1 MSQGKRAFWHDYRGV
16 GFYMLTLT
24 VAGRRPLFGQ
34 VVEPGAMVLSSA
46 GHEVLKAWRAMPS
59 FTPQLETSTLCVMP
73 DHLHGILYVSEPL
86 ARPLGAIVRGFKS
99 GVTAALRKATGNP
112 ALAVWEDGF
121 YDGVALE
128 PASIQAWHRYILDN
142 PRRLWLKRQH
152 PDLFVRVNAL
162 EHPQL
167 PALPDGRKWSGY
179 GNLFLL
185 DKPERV
191 AVRVSRSATPDE
203 IEQIASDVAAKISN
217 GAVAV
222 SPFISPGEQAVV
234 KIASK
239 TAPIM
244 ALSSNKSGGN
254 ESSGQEGLIT
264 AAGHCCPASPRS
276 PGGVIVLK
284 HGGFPPLYKPGG
296 LYFDLCVAGRLL
308 VLSAF
313 AYTGRKEALTREQ
326 CLCMNGWCGEICA
339 NNGTAA
345 VIRAANNGTAG
356 DRANNGATP

>member
-1 MSQGKRAFWHDYRGV
+1 MESTKKGQRAVWHDYKGV
-16 GFYMLTLT
+16 GFYMLTMT

-34 VVEPGAMVLSSA
+34 VVEPGVMMLSPMGHQVLA
-46 GHEVLKAWRAMPS
+46 AWRAMPS

-73 DHLHGILYVSEPL
+73 DHLHGILCVREPL
-86 ARPLGAIVRGFKS
+86 VRPLGAVVRGFKS

-112 ALAVWEDGF
+112 ALAVWEEGF

-162 EHPQL
+162 EHSRL
-167 PALPDGRKWSGY
+167 PTLPDGQKWSGY

-185 DKPERV
+185 DRPELV
-191 AVRVSRSATPDE
+191 PVRVSRSATPDE
-203 IEQIASDVAAKISN
+203 IEHTASAIVAKISS

-234 KIASK
+234 KKAAK

-244 ALSSNKSGGN
+244 ALSRNKSG
-254 ESSGQEGLIT
+254 LMT
-264 AAGHCCPASPRS
+264 AAAIIGGSPAEEA
-276 PGGVIVLK
+276 GGGLIVLK

-296 LYFDLCVAGRLL
+296 MYFDLCAAGRLL

-313 AYTGRKEALTREQ
+313 TYTGRKEALTREQ
-326 CLCMNGWCGEICA
+326 CLAMNGWCGEICA
-339 NNGTAA
+339 NNGTA
-345 VIRAANNGTAG
+345 
-356 DRANNGATP
+356 P

>member
-1 MSQGKRAFWHDYRGV
+1 MSQGKRAFWHDYKGV

-24 VAGRRPLFGQ
+24 VASRRPLFGQ

-46 GHEVLKAWRAMPS
+46 GHQVLKAWRAMPS

-73 DHLHGILYVSEPL
+73 DHLHGILYVREPL

-203 IEQIASDVAAKISN
+203 IERIASDVAAKISN

-234 KIASK
+234 KRAAK
-239 TAPIM
+239 TAPIL
-244 ALSSNKSGGN
+244 ARSPAAAIIGSSLGS
-254 ESSGQEGLIT
+254 
-264 AAGHCCPASPRS
+264 S

-326 CLCMNGWCGEICA
+326 CLCMNGWCEMLA
-339 NNGTAA
+339 NNGSSS
-345 VIRAANNGTAG
+345 NKSSQ
-356 DRANNGATP
+356 

>member
-1 MSQGKRAFWHDYRGV
+1 MKIGQRAEWHDYRGV

-34 VVEPGAMVLSSA
+34 VVAPGAMVLSPA
-46 GHEVLKAWRAMPS
+46 GHQVLEAWRAMPS
-59 FTPQLETSTLCVMP
+59 FTPQIETSTLCVMP
-73 DHLHGILYVSEPL
+73 DHLHGILYVREPL
-86 ARPLGAIVRGFKS
+86 ARPLGAVVRGFKS

-152 PDLFVRVNAL
+152 PDLFVRVNTL
-162 EHPQL
+162 EHPRL
-167 PALPDGRKWSGY
+167 PALPDGQKWAGY

-185 DKPERV
+185 DKPELV
-191 AVRVSRSATPDE
+191 AVRVSRSATQDE
-203 IEQIASDVAAKISN
+203 IERIASTMAAKISS

-234 KIASK
+234 AKIASNNGG
-239 TAPIM
+239 
-244 ALSSNKSGGN
+244 SSNKSSGN
-254 ESSGQEGLIT
+254 KSGLIT
-264 AAGHCCPASPRS
+264 AAGHCCPASPARSPAAAIIGSS

-284 HGGFPPLYKPGG
+284 HGGFPPLYKPSG

-313 AYTGRKEALTREQ
+313 AYSSRKQPLTREQ
-326 CLCMNGWCGEICA
+326 CLAMNGWCEKLA
-339 NNGTAA
+339 NNGQ
-345 VIRAANNGTAG
+345 
-356 DRANNGATP
+356 PQ

>member
-1 MSQGKRAFWHDYRGV
+1 MKIGQRAVWHDYKGV

-34 VVEPGAMVLSSA
+34 VVAPGAMVLSSA
-46 GHEVLKAWRAMPS
+46 GHQVLEAWRAMPS

-73 DHLHGILYVSEPL
+73 DHLHGILCVRESL
-86 ARPLGAIVRGFKS
+86 ARPLGAVVRGFKS
-99 GVTAALRKATGNP
+99 GVTAALRKVTGNP

-162 EHPQL
+162 EHERL
-167 PALPDGRKWSGY
+167 PTLPDGQKWAGY

-203 IEQIASDVAAKISN
+203 IEQVVSEVGARVSR

-234 KIASK
+234 KRAVNNDGSGNKSSSNERSGK

-244 ALSSNKSGGN
+244 ASSSNNSSSN
-254 ESSGQEGLIT
+254 ESGAYYGL
-264 AAGHCCPASPRS
+264 APLLARS
-276 PGGVIVLK
+276 PGGFIVLK
-284 HGGFPPLYKPGG
+284 HGGFPPLYKPSG

-313 AYTGRKEALTREQ
+313 AYSSRKQPLTREQ
-326 CLCMNGWCGEICA
+326 CLCMNGWCEMLAREPSIM
-339 NNGTAA
+339 TAA
-345 VIRAANNGTAG
+345 GESRQ
-356 DRANNGATP
+356 

>member
-1 MSQGKRAFWHDYRGV
+1 
-16 GFYMLTLT
+16 
-24 VAGRRPLFGQ
+24 
-34 VVEPGAMVLSSA
+34 MVLSSA
-46 GHEVLKAWRAMPS
+46 GHQVLEAWRAMPS

-73 DHLHGILYVSEPL
+73 DHLHGILCVRESL
-86 ARPLGAIVRGFKS
+86 ARPLGAVVRGFKS

-112 ALAVWEDGF
+112 ALTVWEDGF

-142 PRRLWLKRQH
+142 PRRLWLRRQH
-152 PDLFVRVNAL
+152 PDLFMRVNTL
-162 EHPQL
+162 EHQRL
-167 PALPDGRKWSGY
+167 PTLPEGQKWAGY

-185 DKPERV
+185 DKPELV
-191 AVRVSRSATPDE
+191 PVRVSRSATPDE
-203 IEQIASDVAAKISN
+203 IEHIASEVGARVSR

-234 KIASK
+234 AEIAVNNDGSGNK
-239 TAPIM
+239 
-244 ALSSNKSGGN
+244 SSREIAVNNDGSGNKSGSYDGVAPLLAR
-254 ESSGQEGLIT
+254 SP

-284 HGGFPPLYKPGG
+284 HGGFPPLYKPSG

-313 AYTGRKEALTREQ
+313 AYSSRKQPLTREQ
-326 CLCMNGWCGEICA
+326 CLCMNGWCEMLA
-339 NNGTAA
+339 
-345 VIRAANNGTAG
+345 R
-356 DRANNGATP
+356 